1 MRFEPSELQQIVAGA
16 GLTAFM
22 GMLPLILYLPLDFP
36 FSLYPESIIF
46 VGIFISAAVALVLIL
61 PQRHRWA
68 TLVVSFFSNYLAVL
82 FFVNQW
88 IGPSIVML
96 FSIVSIL
103 IPVYHA
109 ITYSR
114 LLWKNSVKEVMNQ
127 IRGFS
132 LETSIERALHLKSRE
147 YPTLQAF
154 VASWLLDIRFR
165 LAILFM
171 IFPCVFLPP
180 IFGTLLIL
188 SIVFTIVT
196 SMAAILTNMV
206 VLSSV
211 KYRLKQHFQSNL
223 QDKIR
228 ALP

>member
-1 MRFEPSELQQIVAGA
+1 
-16 GLTAFM
+16 M
-22 GMLPLILYLPLDFP
+22 GMLPLILYLLVDFP

-46 VGIFISAAVALVLIL
+46 TGIFISAAVALVLIL

-68 TLVVSFFSNYLAVL
+68 TLAVAFFANHLSVL
-82 FFVNQW
+82 FFVNLW
-88 IGPSIVML
+88 IGPSIVLL

-114 LLWKNSVKEVMNQ
+114 LLWKNSVTEVMNQ

-147 YPTLQAF
+147 YPALQAK
-154 VASWLLDIRFR
+154 VASWLLDSRFL
-165 LAILFM
+165 LALQFM
-171 IFPCVFLPP
+171 LLICIFLPP

-196 SMAAILTNMV
+196 SMAAILTNMLV
-206 VLSSV
+206 IASV
-211 KYRLKQHFQSNL
+211 KHRLNTYLHRN
-223 QDKIR
+223 KIS
-228 ALP
+228 

>member
-1 MRFEPSELQQIVAGA
+1 
-16 GLTAFM
+16 M
-22 GMLPLILYLPLDFP
+22 GMLPLILYLLVDFP

-46 VGIFISAAVALVLIL
+46 TGIFISASIALVLIL

-68 TLVVSFFSNYLAVL
+68 TLVVSFFSNYLSVL
-82 FFVNQW
+82 FFVNLW
-88 IGPSIVML
+88 IGPSIVLL

-114 LLWKNSVKEVMNQ
+114 LLWKNSVTEVMNQ
-127 IRGFS
+127 IRGLS

-147 YPTLQAF
+147 YPALQAK
-154 VASWLLDIRFR
+154 VASWLLDSRFL
-165 LAILFM
+165 LAVLFM
-171 IFPCVFLPP
+171 IFPCIFLPP

-196 SMAAILTNMV
+196 SMAAILTNMLV
-206 VLSSV
+206 IASV
-211 KYRLKQHFQSNL
+211 KHRLNTYLHRN
-223 QDKIR
+223 KIS
-228 ALP
+228 